1 LATDPEVI
9 GPGSRGRPAAQSK
22 HGAAVPPEEA
32 PAPNPSPR
40 LTGPK
45 VANYLAARHGVT
57 VTAEYVRQLTPHRR
71 DPVPAAL

>member
-1 LATDPEVI
+1 
-9 GPGSRGRPAAQSK
+9 
-22 HGAAVPPEEA
+22 VPPEEA

-40 LTGPK
+40 LTCPK